1 MDARQIV
8 EHAVRGRV
16 DAGFAEPRATRA
28 RRAVR
33 ARRRCGRLVR
43 LSELCLGCI
52 RAHCAVNLADK
63 SVVGVGGSNDE
74 GKRQADNFAR
84 FPIRVGEHLFMR
96 FAQSPRAL
104 TRAIR
109 IVRALSQE

>member
-1 MDARQIV
+1 M
-8 EHAVRGRV
+8 
-16 DAGFAEPRATRA
+16 
-28 RRAVR
+28 
-33 ARRRCGRLVR
+33 
-43 LSELCLGCI
+43 
-52 RAHCAVNLADK
+52 RAHRAVNLADK

-84 FPIRVGEHLFMR
+84 FPIRVGEHVFVW

>member
-1 MDARQIV
+1 MDARQLV
-8 EHAVRGRV
+8 EHAVRGSV
-16 DAGFAEPRATRA
+16 DAGFTEPRATRA

-43 LSELCLGCI
+43 PSEPCLACI

-63 SVVGVGGSNDE
+63 SVVGVGSNDE
-74 GKRQADNFAR
+74 GKRQANNFAR
-84 FPIRVGEHLFMR
+84 LPIRVGEHLFVW